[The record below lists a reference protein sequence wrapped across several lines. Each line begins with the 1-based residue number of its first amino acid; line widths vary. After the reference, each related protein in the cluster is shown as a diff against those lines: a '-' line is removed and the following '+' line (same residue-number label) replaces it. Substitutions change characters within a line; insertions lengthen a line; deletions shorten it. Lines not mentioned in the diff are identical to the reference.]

1 MSMEQ
6 DFLNSEFTEVLN
18 KKDTLPAHTPDFI
31 ELLYKT
37 YPERFLSEFDS
48 LEQFKEY
55 QAIRKFVRDLKI
67 KLDKEI
73 KENGIWGQ

>member
-1 MSMEQ
+1 MEQ
-6 DFLNSEFTEVLN
+6 EFLNSEFTEVLT
-18 KKDTLPAHTPDFI
+18 KKGSLPLHTPDFI
-31 ELLYKT
+31 ESLYKT
-37 YPERFLSEFDS
+37 YPERFLSEFDD